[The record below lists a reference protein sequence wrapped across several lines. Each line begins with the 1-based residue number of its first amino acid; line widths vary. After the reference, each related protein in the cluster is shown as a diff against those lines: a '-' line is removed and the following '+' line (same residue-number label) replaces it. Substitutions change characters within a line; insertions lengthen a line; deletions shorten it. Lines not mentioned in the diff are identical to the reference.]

1 MDLNYYQK
9 EHDKIKAQF
18 RHDNIMR
25 KLKEREDKLFKDMFI
40 KIILVIIIAVLLIY
54 IVTKL

>member
-25 KLKEREDKLFKDMFI
+25 RLKEREDKLFRDMFI
-40 KIILVIIIAVLLIY
+40 KLILIIIIFVLLVY
-54 IVTKL
+54 IITK